1 MHRKQNEKQLSRAVC
16 IANEAKSGIFV
27 LFAMWKGEK
36 DEGMCNIFFGT
47 AVFALFASE
56 KVLQRALFENA
67 GNVRA
72 DKLRAEAETGFLSPE
87 NGLRFFALKITR
99 QEKVF
104 FVVAL
109 TKDLNFCFHE

>member
-1 MHRKQNEKQLSRAVC
+1 MQY
-16 IANEAKSGIFV
+16 
-27 LFAMWKGEK
+27 
-36 DEGMCNIFFGT
+36 IFFWT

-56 KVLQRALFENA
+56 KVLQRALFENT

-72 DKLRAEAETGFLSPE
+72 DKLRVEAETGFLSPE
-87 NGLRFFALKITR
+87 NGFRCLLLKITS